1 MEDGKVD
8 FVQDH
13 HGRGREY
20 CREIL
25 QEGEDV
31 ELTSIYRMGKWEF
44 TAKDLGSGKGS
55 VAETFLERKHQE

>member
-1 MEDGKVD
+1 MD

-20 CREIL
+20 CCEIL

-31 ELTSIYRMGKWEF
+31 ELTSIYRMGK
-44 TAKDLGSGKGS
+44 
-55 VAETFLERKHQE
+55 

>member
-1 MEDGKVD
+1 MD

-25 QEGEDV
+25 QEGEDI
-31 ELTSIYRMGKWEF
+31 ELTSIYRMGK
-44 TAKDLGSGKGS
+44 
-55 VAETFLERKHQE
+55 